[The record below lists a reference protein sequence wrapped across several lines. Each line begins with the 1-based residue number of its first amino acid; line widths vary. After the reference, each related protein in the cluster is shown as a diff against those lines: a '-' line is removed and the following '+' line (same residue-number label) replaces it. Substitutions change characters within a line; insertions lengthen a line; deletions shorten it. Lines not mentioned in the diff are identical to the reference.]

1 MLEESFPVLLLF
13 DDEIFT
19 ELLLEIS
26 GSLKVNLGALP
37 KLRKL
42 LLNTY
47 FLKVDQLFL
56 VDYVGKVGLLVSN

>member
-26 GSLKVNLGALP
+26 RGLKVNLGALP

-42 LLNTY
+42 LLNPH

-56 VDYVGKVGLLVSN
+56 VYYVGNVGLLVSN